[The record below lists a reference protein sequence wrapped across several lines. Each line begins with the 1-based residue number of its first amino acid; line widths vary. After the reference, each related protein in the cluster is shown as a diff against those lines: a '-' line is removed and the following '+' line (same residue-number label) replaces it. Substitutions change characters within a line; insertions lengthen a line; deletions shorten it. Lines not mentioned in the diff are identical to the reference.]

1 MEGLSSKSGIQKHIR
16 SVSLPPRSHPATVKV
31 EQAVNKLKSNEVS
44 SASNSEVICSK
55 LCEMTELYV
64 GVEELLGL
72 QFVRRAL
79 SQNHHD
85 SRVDELLKES
95 VKFIDVCSNTRDT
108 VMQIKQ
114 AIADV
119 QCSVRRMKTGDFSS
133 IEANVAAYIL
143 MRKNV
148 QKDIARF
155 ISVLKHS
162 RLVSVPLSNSDS
174 QFSAALK
181 VLTEASIVTISI
193 FHTLLI
199 FLSVPV
205 LKPRPNRWSLV
216 SKLMNKGALTGE
228 DQSKKMNEL
237 ENVDFALGKL
247 TLQDSFKHLDAEK
260 IEMADKSLKDLET
273 RVQVIENGLE
283 DVFKHLIR
291 SRVSLLN
298 IFSQ

>member
-1 MEGLSSKSGIQKHIR
+1 MEGLSSKSSVHKNIR

-31 EQAVNKLKSNEVS
+31 EQAVNKLKTNE
-44 SASNSEVICSK
+44 ASGGTNSEVICNK
-55 LCEMTELYV
+55 LCGMIELYV

-79 SQNHHD
+79 SQNQHD
-85 SRVDELLKES
+85 SRVDVLLKES
-95 VKFIDVCSNTRDT
+95 VKFLDICSNTRDI
-108 VMQIKQ
+108 VMKIKQ
-114 AIADV
+114 AITDV
-119 QCSVRRMKTGDFSS
+119 QCSVRRSKTGDFTRT
-133 IEANVAAYIL
+133 EANVAAYIS

-155 ISVLKHS
+155 ITVLKHS
-162 RLVSVPLSNSDS
+162 SLVSVPLSNSDT
-174 QFSAALK
+174 QFSAAQK
-181 VLTEASIVTISI
+181 VLTEASIVTMSI
-193 FHTLLI
+193 FQSLLL

-205 LKPRPNRWSLV
+205 MKPKPNRWSLV
-216 SKLMNKGALTGE
+216 SKLMNKGTLAGE

-237 ENVDFALGKL
+237 ENVDLALGKL
-247 TLQDSFKHLDAEK
+247 TSQDSSKHLDAEK
-260 IEMADKSLKDLET
+260 IELADKRMKELET